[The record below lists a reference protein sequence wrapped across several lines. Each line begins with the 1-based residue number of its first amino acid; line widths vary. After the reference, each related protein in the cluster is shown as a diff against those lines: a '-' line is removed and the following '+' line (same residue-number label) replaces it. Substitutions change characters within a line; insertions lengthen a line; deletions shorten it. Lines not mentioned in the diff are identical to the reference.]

1 MIDKFKDEVDR
12 MYEIKDKIFEIEL
25 KTRKESSNKDTLLL
39 LIDEK
44 RSLLD
49 DFDNLNLVLYEYLIE
64 KAKEENVKKLVFVG
78 SDENEITMS
87 LEE

>member
-25 KTRKESSNKDTLLL
+25 KIRKESSNKDALLL

-78 SDENEITMS
+78 RDENEITMS

>member
-64 KAKEENVKKLVFVG
+64 KAKEENVNKLVFVG

>member
-25 KTRKESSNKDTLLL
+25 KIRKESSNKDALLL